1 MVRAPE
7 PHIILGVAS
16 NLQISPE
23 AWKAFVGEAPNAT
36 AVYQQVAN
44 EFAKM
49 NGVLEEYS
57 ELACDW
63 QVLIDSQGTFYHMD
77 LDRMTESR
85 CDHKSWYRKRYE

>member
-1 MVRAPE
+1 M
-7 PHIILGVAS
+7 
-16 NLQISPE
+16 
-23 AWKAFVGEAPNAT
+23 
-36 AVYQQVAN
+36 QVVN

-63 QVLIDSQGTFYHMD
+63 QVLIDGQGTFYHMD

-85 CDHKSWYRKRYE
+85 CDHKSWYHKRYKRLVPRFLEMAHQVALDLENQH